1 MLAVVLF
8 VTGLVAVVVAVAA
21 LAGLWWGLLLAGLL
35 LAVLGVLTEVE
46 ARREAAARLARER
59 RS

>member
-1 MLAVVLF
+1 VLAVVLF

-21 LAGLWWGLLLAGLL
+21 LAGPWWGLLLAGLL
-35 LAVLGVLTEVE
+35 LAVLGVLTDVG
-46 ARREAAARLARER
+46 ARREASARLARER